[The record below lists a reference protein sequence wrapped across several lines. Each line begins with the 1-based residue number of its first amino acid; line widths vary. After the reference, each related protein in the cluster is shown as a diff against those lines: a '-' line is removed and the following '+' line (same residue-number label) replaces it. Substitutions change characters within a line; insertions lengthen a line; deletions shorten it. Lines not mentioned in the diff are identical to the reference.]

1 MDEADATD
9 RSMEMINKANLS
21 NSHRWVPEAAVP
33 TGECLFCGEVVMPLS
48 RRWCNSLCRDDWEKD
63 YAA

>member
-1 MDEADATD
+1 MDDADTTD

-21 NSHRWVPEAAVP
+21 NSHRWVPAAAVP
-33 TGECLFCGEVVMPLS
+33 TGECLFCGEVVMPP

>member
-21 NSHRWVPEAAVP
+21 NSHRWVPEAVP
-33 TGECLFCGEVVMPLS
+33 TGDCLFCGDVVMPP
-48 RRWCNSLCRDDWEKD
+48 RRWCNSQCRDDWEKD

>member
-1 MDEADATD
+1 MDEADMTD
-9 RSMEMINKANLS
+9 RAMAMINKAHLS
-21 NSHRWVPEAAVP
+21 NSHRRVPAAVP

-48 RRWCNSLCRDDWEKD
+48 RRWCNSQCRDDWEKD